1 MTIKINVDIDHAR
14 AAVAT
19 WPAGAPTAGMIR
31 DLCDEVERLYAE
43 AVNAKQA
50 KESMGRMA
58 TGAELQALREW
69 IDREFKSTR
78 DDIAAS
84 FKARD
89 HEDSIVVERLCSIE
103 KEVNDARVSVG
114 RVEAGFRLET
124 DSRIRQRILTLEGAV
139 KSRVASSLE
148 ESRVDR
154 ILYDHERQKEAF
166 LAMQKRLAEV
176 EDLAKRIADR
186 QVKGEQAVGGR
197 LGDLERFRDGLGEVL
212 EQRISRAQC
221 EVIDY
226 ASESSKA
233 VRRDVG
239 ARIDRIEQALGGAGA
254 DAQRDAW
261 IARAEAHDLNKI
273 EESNESLDDRMGA
286 VEARLTPDPDQMPR
300 INIHRVEVA
309 CDDPDRFAF
318 ALADRLK
325 RDPETATVNG
335 MARAL
340 FAAYEAERVRY
351 QTASGQSDVMAARVL
366 PEAMGDSA
374 LLRWRAVARRALGL

>member
-1 MTIKINVDIDHAR
+1 MTIKINVDLEAAR
-14 AAVAT
+14 GIAAQLGGLARQCIH
-19 WPAGAPTAGMIR
+19 PLIE
-31 DLCDEVERLYAE
+31 DVERLYAE

-50 KESMGRMA
+50 EESMGRMA

-69 IDREFKSTR
+69 IDREFKSAR
-78 DDIAAS
+78 DDI
-84 FKARD
+84 
-89 HEDSIVVERLCSIE
+89 RL
-103 KEVNDARVSVG
+103 
-114 RVEAGFRLET
+114 
-124 DSRIRQRILTLEGAV
+124 DSRLAEVESKIRVHLQGHQLSARGGG
-139 KSRVASSLE
+139 SSLE

-154 ILYDHERQKEAF
+154 ILHDHERQKEAF
-166 LAMQKRLAEV
+166 LAMQRRLDEA

-239 ARIDRIEQALGGAGA
+239 ACIDLIEQALGGAGA
-254 DAQRDAW
+254 EGGLTVEAEINHLADMVRRLDNRSADAQEWMRKMSGDVAALQASHAQRDAW

-273 EESNESLDDRMGA
+273 EESIEGLDTRMGA

-300 INIHRVEVA
+300 INIQRIEINGT
-309 CDDPDRFAF
+309 DPDAW
-318 ALADRLK
+318 
-325 RDPETATVNG
+325 V
-335 MARAL
+335 
-340 FAAYEAERVRY
+340 ERMV
-351 QTASGQSDVMAARVL
+351 
-366 PEAMGDSA
+366 EAMKKEADK
-374 LLRWRAVARRALGL
+374 R